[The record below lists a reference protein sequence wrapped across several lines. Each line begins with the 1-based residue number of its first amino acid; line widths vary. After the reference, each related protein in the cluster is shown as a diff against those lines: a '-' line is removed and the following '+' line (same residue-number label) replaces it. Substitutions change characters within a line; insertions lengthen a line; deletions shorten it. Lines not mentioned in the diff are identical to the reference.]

1 MKLVITGGAGFIGS
15 HLVDHYMDEGHQII
29 IIDNLI
35 TGREENI
42 AQHLGKKQLN
52 FMKKDVCEV
61 TEVEGAVHL
70 ILHFACPA
78 SPFDYLKYPIETLRV
93 MSFGTQN
100 MLELARMKQAKFFL
114 ASTSEVYGD
123 PEIHPQREDYFGNV
137 NLLSPR
143 AVYDEGKR
151 FAETLTLSYHR
162 KHNLK
167 IGIVRIFNTYGERMR
182 SADGRVIPT
191 FITEALENRPLPIF
205 GDGSQTRS
213 FCYIGD
219 MVSGVT
225 KAVDIDYPLPINLG
239 NPVEYTIL
247 ELAEIVK
254 RLCGS
259 TAGIRHRPLP
269 DSDPKKRKPDISRAR
284 ELLGWQPE
292 FNLEQGLKNVI
303 GWFRRRRK

>member
-1 MKLVITGGAGFIGS
+1 MNIIITGGAGFIGS
-15 HLVDHYMDEGHQII
+15 HLVDHYMDGSRQIVV
-29 IIDNLI
+29 IDNLI

-42 AQHLGKKQLN
+42 AQHFGKKQFN
-52 FMKKDVCEV
+52 FIKKDVCEV
-61 TEVEGAVHL
+61 TEVEGKIDL

-93 MSFGTQN
+93 MSRGTQN
-100 MLELARMKQAKFFL
+100 MLELARKKQAKFFL

-123 PEIHPQREDYFGNV
+123 PEVHPQSEDYFGNV
-137 NLLSPR
+137 NILSPR

-162 KHNLK
+162 KHTLK

-182 SADGRVIPT
+182 SGDGRVIPT

-213 FCYIGD
+213 FCYIED
-219 MVSGVT
+219 MVSGIA
-225 KAVDIDYPLPINLG
+225 KAVGIDYPLPINLG

-259 TAGIRHRPLP
+259 TVGNRHQPLP
-269 DSDPKKRKPDISRAR
+269 DSDPRKRKPDISKAR

-292 FNLEQGLKNVI
+292 FNLEQGLRNVI
-303 GWFRRRRK
+303 GWFRRRRR